1 MKQITPPHTI
11 RPVSPAARQPYQA
24 PRLETH
30 QYTVVTGASL
40 PVSTNGLP
48 NPFNRDQRY

>member
-1 MKQITPPHTI
+1 MTQPEA
-11 RPVSPAARQPYQA
+11 PVCPSLPSTTRQPYQA
-24 PRLETH
+24 PRLERH
-30 QYTVVTGASL
+30 AYTVVTGASL